1 MQQDNTRRYKTC
13 KYHSESSQGFK
24 GPPKCSLKF
33 VNTGDHSGRCTLRD
47 WFCATTKFQASV
59 HQPATEQKT
68 CRVIWSLEWRWL
80 KQHPTVLWN
89 TWGESKMTWNPAT
102 SDGILNPWGCFVHDS
117 VVKTCS
123 VSIISYTPMVVAAS
137 PKASY
142 TKTGQG
148 VATLMHWRR
157 QCPEISNCPGLGK
170 KSAQYSLSC
179 KPCQCHGNARMHNAN
194 AQMQN
199 RIISGTETI
208 RRKSCQTTGG
218 VCKC

>member
-1 MQQDNTRRYKTC
+1 
-13 KYHSESSQGFK
+13 
-24 GPPKCSLKF
+24 
-33 VNTGDHSGRCTLRD
+33 
-47 WFCATTKFQASV
+47 
-59 HQPATEQKT
+59 
-68 CRVIWSLEWRWL
+68 
-80 KQHPTVLWN
+80 
-89 TWGESKMTWNPAT
+89 MTWNPAT

-123 VSIISYTPMVVAAS
+123 VCIISDTPMVVAAS

-194 AQMQN
+194 ALSFWDGNHSPQILSNYWWRLQVLSHKRYHSN
-199 RIISGTETI
+199 GL
-208 RRKSCQTTGG
+208 
-218 VCKC
+218 V